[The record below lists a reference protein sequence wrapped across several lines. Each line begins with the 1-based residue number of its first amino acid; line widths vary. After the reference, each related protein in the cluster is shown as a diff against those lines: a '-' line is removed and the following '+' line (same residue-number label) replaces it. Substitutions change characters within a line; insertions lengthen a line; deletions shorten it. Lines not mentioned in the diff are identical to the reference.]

1 MRRSTHYKY
10 YRRLTFVSLIL
21 LTILGILACGS
32 GGGEGNKG
40 WIEITIPTSEDHFE
54 VVDGNLDLVLAGWA
68 FVSNR
73 IYSDNSNC
81 DNYIDVISS
90 DCEDYVASDV
100 WVEIINES
108 NDTRTK
114 IPTRSGCEQE
124 GCSSAWSL
132 TITLSPGINSILV
145 VAEDSKGNRGT
156 DRISI
161 NVVPP
166 SSPVGV
172 SRCTAGS
179 CIDASGDAA
188 FAVIDLQL
196 LKVTVDAT
204 EISVDIGLLDIPNLL
219 TYNSINL
226 PDNQLEYE
234 WRVVFDVDGDG
245 QSSND
250 VHLSISNI
258 KPPGGVEAQDA
269 LLNFT
274 QNSVLLLN
282 STGSSAELIGM
293 ATATQN
299 LSTLTITVQKSAHA
313 SLATIGTSTPFKFR
327 AFHKIADTS
336 YEDLFPDDD
345 SYIN

>member
-1 MRRSTHYKY
+1 MKTKLLGNFFLFLIIY
-10 YRRLTFVSLIL
+10 SLA
-21 LTILGILACGS
+21 ACGGGGGG

-40 WIEITIPTSEDHFE
+40 WIEITVPSSKDYFE
-54 VVDGNLDLVLAGWA
+54 VVDGNLDLVLAGNV
-68 FVSNR
+68 FISNR
-73 IYSDNSNC
+73 IYSDYRNC
-81 DNYIDVISS
+81 DNYIFLIST
-90 DCEDYVASDV
+90 DCADYEASDV

-108 NDTRTK
+108 NDTRTNGPSRSEGGWQL
-114 IPTRSGCEQE
+114 PTH
-124 GCSSAWSL
+124 L
-132 TITLSPGINSILV
+132 VPGINSILV
-145 VAEDSKGNRGT
+145 VAKDSNGNRGT

-161 NVVPP
+161 NVVLP
-166 SSPVGV
+166 SSPVV
-172 SRCTAGS
+172 ENKCTAGS

-188 FAVIDLQL
+188 FALIDLQL

-204 EISVDIGLLDIPNLL
+204 EISVDIGLLDIPNPL

-250 VHLSISNI
+250 IHLSISHF

-274 QNSVLLLN
+274 QKSVWLLN
-282 STGSSAELIGM
+282 STGNGAGLIGM

-299 LSTLTITVQKSAHA
+299 LSTLTITVQKSVHA
-313 SLATIGTSTPFKFR
+313 SLATIDTSTPFKFR
-327 AFHKIADTS
+327 AIYKIAGTS

>member
-1 MRRSTHYKY
+1 MNP
-10 YRRLTFVSLIL
+10 RLSGNIFLFLCISLL
-21 LTILGILACGS
+21 VACG
-32 GGGEGNKG
+32 GGGGSGEGNKG
-40 WIEITIPTSEDHFE
+40 WIEITIPSSKDYFE
-54 VVDGNLDLVLAGWA
+54 VEDGNLDLVLAGRA

-81 DNYIDVISS
+81 DTYLHVIAS
-90 DCEDYVASDV
+90 DCEDYEASDV

-114 IPTRSGCEQE
+114 IPARSGCEQE

-132 TITLSPGINSILV
+132 SITLSPGINSILV

-161 NVVPP
+161 NVVLP
-166 SSPVGV
+166 SFPVV
-172 SRCTAGS
+172 ENKCTAGS

-204 EISVDIGLLDIPNLL
+204 EISVAIGLLDIPNPL

-250 VHLSISNI
+250 IHLSISHF

-274 QNSVLLLN
+274 QKSVWLLN
-282 STGSSAELIGM
+282 STGNGAGLIGM
-293 ATATQN
+293 ATATQD
-299 LSTLTITVQKSAHA
+299 LSTLTITVQKSVHA
-313 SLATIGTSTPFKFR
+313 SLATIDTSTPFKFK
-327 AFHKIADTS
+327 AFYKIAGTS